1 MVIDMFNPMQF
12 IQNPMQYILKS
23 RLNIPQDFQGDA
35 NDMIQYLLNTG
46 QLTQDQFNR
55 VNKEAQ
61 RLKNNPQFMQMF
73 TGQK

>member
-1 MVIDMFNPMQF
+1 MFNLFQF
-12 IQNPMQYILKS
+12 AQNPMQYIMKS
-23 RLNIPQDFQGDA
+23 RLNIPQNFQGNA

-61 RLKNNPQFMQMF
+61 KLQNNPQFMKMF